1 MCQSRDMTRNT
12 RKSVNSSEHGRLSQN
27 QYIIVSLNFPDS
39 KMGTWVTYCES
50 LDEFYVPK
58 SRYDLKHKKISENQ
72 LILRIAVDCKATFY
86 PATLYPATFYP
97 VI

>member
-12 RKSVNSSEHGRLSQN
+12 RKSVNSSEHSRLSQN
-27 QYIIVSLNFPDS
+27 QHIIIVSLNFPDS
-39 KMGTWVTYCES
+39 NMGTWVTYCES

-58 SRYDLKHKKISENQ
+58 KISENQ
-72 LILRIAVDCKATFY
+72 LILRIAVDGKSTFY

-97 VI
+97 VILL